1 MKSKKQFLLIAGAV
15 LILLSVGFFIIQ
27 NFYAGRTSQNATI
40 IATEIGKMIP
50 NRSTGVEESYTN
62 TQMPALQFEGND
74 YVCLLEVPS
83 DSVCL
88 PVQNDWNTKAL
99 MYAPCRFWGSSYD
112 GSLILG
118 GSGSKGQ
125 FDFCGLL
132 EIGDQ
137 VMITDMEGTLFT
149 YTVEHIDRSKTAQF
163 EKLSDPSY
171 SLTLFVQE
179 AYSTS
184 YIVVRCNMAM

>member
-1 MKSKKQFLLIAGAV
+1 MKNKKQFILIAGGV
-15 LILLSVGFFIIQ
+15 LILLSVGLLIFQ
-27 NFYAGRTSQNATI
+27 NFYAGRSSQNATM
-40 IATEIGKMIP
+40 IATEIGQMIP
-50 NRSTGVEESYTN
+50 NGSTGVEESYTN
-62 TQMPALQFEGND
+62 TQMPILQYEGND
-74 YVCLLEVPS
+74 YVCLIEVPS
-83 DSVCL
+83 ANACL
-88 PVQNDWNTKAL
+88 PVQNKWNTKDL
-99 MYAPCRFWGSSYD
+99 MYSPCRFWGSSYD

-118 GSGSKGQ
+118 GSGLNGQ
-125 FDFCGLL
+125 FDFCGRL

-137 VMITDMEGTLFT
+137 VLITDMEGTRFT